1 MPIWWQTSDIGV
13 PSFAWRR
20 PKATYSEAYRDFF
33 MGRSSLSVNSDHP
46 TTLAFWLAQFSGSR
60 SGANHTEPTRL
71 HPSFPS
77 VMIYRL
83 PLPVIGTGGDPYKN
97 IQLDPES
104 MPGGDVPTWRIQR
117 QLIHLSA
124 APALSPRV
132 YLATVSA
139 LRHLPCFIVTLTGAP
154 LSVMVRA
161 SPTRPECPL

>member
-1 MPIWWQTSDIGV
+1 MDHKPFLCRLRRHLQAAELGVNYDDTHTRSGSVLLICSPQTV
-13 PSFAWRR
+13 PRG
-20 PKATYSEAYRDFF
+20 
-33 MGRSSLSVNSDHP
+33 MRSS
-46 TTLAFWLAQFSGSR
+46 R
-60 SGANHTEPTRL
+60 GANHTGPTPL
-71 HPSFPS
+71 YSSFPS

-83 PLPVIGTGGDPYKN
+83 PLPVIGTCRDPYKN
-97 IQLDPES
+97 IQLDPKS

-161 SPTRPECPL
+161 SPTRPEWPL